1 MDDETPH
8 VSASDGFR
16 CHCPEA
22 RWKETCR
29 PRLPLPFVGI
39 CTVILALLVAAV
51 GVPAGVLAVTIW
63 NRGHPEP
70 GTDHRKAGPAGDA
83 PPFSAQ
89 SVVAAKSYIAFAFDQ
104 GMTSEA
110 GWDASARMRAAAIR
124 VDTEARLARRDI
136 RLVMGLGRWR
146 EDLGRL
152 QDLMVRVAEV
162 ATGGGTWAGH
172 EMERNDLELE
182 EQLLAPHG
190 EALGGADGFD
200 PGSPTA
206 PLDGESSRSDTWN
219 EVLQAMEKLAGRLR
233 EEDRPGDYWLSL
245 LPDILAD
252 FRGVHKSM
260 TESFAGIPDEDA
272 ALAVTCYLTGYLE
285 SLSCHFPE
293 LEESSGSSEAPDE

>member
-1 MDDETPH
+1 MDEKPPH
-8 VSASDGFR
+8 VSARDGFR
-16 CHCPEA
+16 GRCPEI
-22 RWKETCR
+22 RWKESCR
-29 PRLPLPFVGI
+29 PRLPLPFTGI
-39 CTVILALLVAAV
+39 CTAILFMLGVAVGIPAALLAV
-51 GVPAGVLAVTIW
+51 SIW
-63 NRGHPEP
+63 GR
-70 GTDHRKAGPAGDA
+70 DHREPVPNASVGPAGD
-83 PPFSAQ
+83 PHPFSAR
-89 SVVAAKSYIAFAFDQ
+89 SVMDAKSSISHAFDQ
-104 GMTSEA
+104 GMMSEA
-110 GWDASARMRAAAIR
+110 GWDASARIRTAAIR
-124 VDTEARLARRDI
+124 VDTESRLARRDI
-136 RLVMGLGRWR
+136 RLVMGLARWR

-190 EALGGADGFD
+190 EALGSADGFD
-200 PGSPTA
+200 PAPPTA

-219 EVLQAMEKLAGRLR
+219 EVLLAMEKLSGRLR

-252 FRGVHKSM
+252 FRGLHTSM

-293 LEESSGSSEAPDE
+293 LEENSGSGDTPDK